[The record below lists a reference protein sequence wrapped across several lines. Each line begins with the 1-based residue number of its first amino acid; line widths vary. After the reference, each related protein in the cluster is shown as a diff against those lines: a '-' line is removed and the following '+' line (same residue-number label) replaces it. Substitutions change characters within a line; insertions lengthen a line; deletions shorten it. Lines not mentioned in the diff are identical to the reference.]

1 MLARSPRHPRSVST
15 VPEERKPSEIPY
27 LHARPPRRVVGEADP
42 LAKVTATRAGL
53 LRLREQVDAA
63 PAADEGRASSAT
75 YRETDERR

>member
-27 LHARPPRRVVGEADP
+27 PPARPPRRVGGEADP
-42 LAKVTATRAGL
+42 LAKVTVNGAGL